1 MMRAINTNCSRG
13 RVVAALFLAAAI
25 CSVPTV
31 ASAADPVMRIA
42 FPSGMNGQIVV
53 TMDKAGIAE
62 KGGLNA
68 KFEAFQYGP
77 PMMEALAAGSL
88 DAVVTSLMPV
98 TSYASKIP
106 GDVKIVA
113 MVGQSSHSLMVGKD
127 SGLAAIEALAGKKL
141 GASFGSDSHLDTLVW
156 LKEVGLADKVALVNI
171 APAELAT
178 ALSNNSVDAI
188 VIRQPQVLRL
198 QQQSGARILHSWPFR
213 FVSIVKAKF
222 ITEHPQ
228 EVEKYVAALRKAI
241 LFIAQNKQQSAEWF
255 GEYLRTDPAIVQA
268 VSNDDPLYAATDLGQ
283 IDISV
288 KPDSRALITKWAAD
302 AFEYKMIKRK
312 LDLETLFQ

>member
-1 MMRAINTNCSRG
+1 
-13 RVVAALFLAAAI
+13 
-25 CSVPTV
+25 
-31 ASAADPVMRIA
+31 
-42 FPSGMNGQIVV
+42 MNGQIVV

-62 KGGLNA
+62 KGGLDA

-127 SGLAAIEALAGKKL
+127 SGLAAPEALAGKKL
-141 GASFGSDSHLDTLVW
+141 GVSFGSDSHLDTLVW

-213 FVSIVKAKF
+213 FVSIVKTRF
-222 ITEHPQ
+222 IAEHPQ
-228 EVEKYVAALRKAI
+228 EVEQYIVALRKAI
-241 LFIAQNKQQSAEWF
+241 LFIAQNKQKSAEWF

-268 VSNDDPLYAATDLGQ
+268 VSTDDPFYAATDLGQ

-288 KPDSRALITKWAAD
+288 KPESRALIGKWASD

-312 LDLETLFQ
+312 LDLDSLFK